1 MNEISKYGVL
11 KEKLEGIC
19 NENNLTFSIQNKK
32 YPFFMTVKPC
42 SGLDAQMTMLE
53 GDDTGDTGYISPEA
67 IIVFAYKDGD
77 LTYKMAETINI
88 SDTLFNKIKN
98 LFKKLYSCWVQ
109 YYFRDRTE
117 NMECTCDGKTCDTC
131 AGPDPEAHAETAD
144 GLYTADGAADA
155 DDFDG
160 FYGDDQ
166 DTVTDLSQVPANGE
180 E

>member
-11 KEKLEGIC
+11 KEKLQGIC
-19 NENNLTFSIQNKK
+19 DENNLTFSIQNKK
-32 YPFFMTVKPC
+32 YPFFMTVKPI
-42 SGLDAQMTMLE
+42 SGVDAQMSMLE
-53 GDDTGDTGYISPEA
+53 NEDTGDTGYISPEA

-77 LTYKMAETINI
+77 LTYKMSDTINI

-117 NMECTCDGKTCDTC
+117 NEECACDCNTCDTTEEQ
-131 AGPDPEAHAETAD
+131 AAEDAAP
-144 GLYTADGAADA
+144 YTADGATEADEFA
-155 DDFDG
+155 DFFG
-160 FYGDDQ
+160 E
-166 DTVTDLSQVPANGE
+166 TDAEDSE